1 MFKRLAAVFGF
12 FFFGALVFV
21 VSVLRSA
28 EARYVFTQSPSP
40 SPDSPQ
46 AIQIDY
52 QMPYPGR
59 ITPDSPLW
67 TAKAL
72 RDKIWLVVNFSSQK
86 KAEILLMNANK
97 RIQMAQVLFEEDKP
111 DLAVST
117 ITKAEKYLEEAV
129 VMEKKARSENSGNRE
144 FTQSLALS
152 VLKHRQILEMM
163 LVVAPED
170 AKPAVVKALD
180 YPKKLFEEVRNMIL
194 DDGGV
199 APKNPYDSQ

>member
-1 MFKRLAAVFGF
+1 MFKRVAAIFGL
-12 FFFGALVFV
+12 FFFGALVFI

-46 AIQIDY
+46 AIKIDY

-67 TAKAL
+67 SIKAL
-72 RDKIWLVVNFSSQK
+72 RDKAWLAVNFSSQK
-86 KAEILLMNANK
+86 KAEILLSNANK
-97 RIQMAQVLFEEDKP
+97 RIQMAKTLFEEDKA

-117 ITKAEKYLEEAV
+117 ITKAEKYLEESV
-129 VMEKKARSENSGNRE
+129 MMEKKARSDGAGNAD
-144 FTQSLALS
+144 FNQSLALS
-152 VLKHRQILEMM
+152 ILKHRQLLEEV
-163 LVVAPED
+163 LVIAPED

-180 YPKKLFEEVRNMIL
+180 YPKKLFEDVKHMIIE
-194 DDGGV
+194 DGGT